1 MTAVSL
7 PATEQTTPP
16 LAHIIDLDRYPIH
29 ELEHP
34 RTSALIAQCR
44 AQLDETGCSVVPD
57 FIRPKSVARMRAEA
71 YRLRERTF
79 WSKQSHNPYMTAE
92 DPALPEDHP
101 KRFFERRTSG
111 FINSDI
117 LEADSDLRALY
128 DWEAMTRFVGACV
141 GVWPI
146 YQWADPLARCPYAI
160 MEDGHY
166 FPWHFDGNEFT
177 ISVSVE
183 QPEKGGEFEYVPNMR
198 SVEDENFDGVRRVL
212 DGDRSRVHRLIWEP
226 GALQLFKG
234 RYSLHRVTQVEGN
247 GAWITALPTYV
258 LDPETVNRPERAKQ
272 FYGYAMPIHYERE
285 ARRPDRLSD

>member
-1 MTAVSL
+1 MTSAVTCNT
-7 PATEQTTPP
+7 PQITE
-16 LAHIIDLDRYPIH
+16 AMARIIDLDRYPIH
-29 ELEHP
+29 ELASP
-34 RTSALIAQCR
+34 KTQALIAQCR
-44 AQLDETGCSVVPD
+44 KQLDETGCSVVPD
-57 FIRPKSVARMRAEA
+57 FIRPEAVARMRAEA
-71 YRLRERTF
+71 YRLRERTY
-79 WSKQSHNPYMTAE
+79 WSQHSHNPYMTKD
-92 DPALPEDHP
+92 DPSLPLDHP

-128 DWEAMTRFVGACV
+128 DWDAMTRFVGECV

-177 ISVSVE
+177 VSVSVE
-183 QPEKGGEFEYVPNMR
+183 QPEDGGEFEYVPNMR
-198 SVEDENFDGVRRVL
+198 TLDDERIDDVRSVL
-212 DGDRSRVHRLIWEP
+212 QGDRSRVNTLIWLP

-234 RYSLHRVTQVEGN
+234 RYSLHRVTEVRGK

-258 LDPETVNRPERAKQ
+258 LDPESVNRPERAKQ

-285 ARRPDRLSD
+285 GKRPDRLID